1 MVLPGPDN
9 VIGNGVEQL
18 RPPFAPPPGR
28 RRNLEI
34 SRELVLGTWRYV
46 RFSTPGRTVATE
58 DKREEYLEKAKEA
71 EEQGIKCRDLEA
83 RHALF
88 QVAASYRRL
97 AELAKSS
104 GC

>member
-1 MVLPGPDN
+1 
-9 VIGNGVEQL
+9 
-18 RPPFAPPPGR
+18 
-28 RRNLEI
+28 
-34 SRELVLGTWRYV
+34 
-46 RFSTPGRTVATE
+46 VATE